1 MINFITISAP
11 SGSGKT
17 TLCKALQLVEPE
29 IEWSISYTT
38 REKRSI
44 EENGVDYFFISEEEF
59 EDLIIQGHFV
69 EWQNVHGF
77 YYGTSVN
84 NLENA
89 INNDKIMLIEM
100 DVKGSMS
107 IKKLFPDQTFSI
119 FIMPPSI
126 SQLRE
131 RLRSRGTDSEK
142 RINIRL
148 KRFQEEMEFRE
159 KFDYVMI
166 NEDLD
171 LAKFLVFGN
180 ISGFQVIRKLLRSWL
195 GLHLLLFGK

>member
-17 TLCKALQLVEPE
+17 TLCKALQKVEPE

-38 REKRSI
+38 REKRSM

-77 YYGTSVN
+77 YYGTSVY

-119 FIMPPSI
+119 FIMPPGI

-148 KRFQEEMEFRE
+148 KRFQEEMEFR
-159 KFDYVMI
+159 KNFDYVII

-171 LAKFLVFGN
+171 LAKNELQKTINKLKQGAT
-180 ISGFQVIRKLLRSWL
+180 SGT
-195 GLHLLLFGK
+195 

>member
-17 TLCKALQLVEPE
+17 TLCKALQQVEPE

-44 EENGVDYFFISEEEF
+44 EKNGVDYFFISKEEF

-77 YYGTSVN
+77 YYGTSVS

-89 INNDKIMLIEM
+89 IKNDKIMLIEM

-119 FIMPPSI
+119 FIMPPGI

-142 RINIRL
+142 RINVRL
-148 KRFQEEMEFRE
+148 KRFQEEMEFR
-159 KFDYVMI
+159 KSFDYVMI

-171 LAKFLVFGN
+171 LAKIELQKTINKLKQGAT
-180 ISGFQVIRKLLRSWL
+180 SGT
-195 GLHLLLFGK
+195 

>member
-77 YYGTSVN
+77 YYGTSVS

-89 INNDKIMLIEM
+89 IKNDKIMLIEM

-107 IKKLFPDQTFSI
+107 IKKLFPNQTFSI

-131 RLRSRGTDSEK
+131 RLRGRGTDSER

-171 LAKFLVFGN
+171 LAKIELQKTINKLKQGAT
-180 ISGFQVIRKLLRSWL
+180 SGT
-195 GLHLLLFGK
+195 

>member
-17 TLCKALQLVEPE
+17 TLCKALQQVEPE

-59 EDLIIQGHFV
+59 EELIIQGHFV

-77 YYGTSVN
+77 YYGTSVS

-89 INNDKIMLIEM
+89 IKNDKIMLIEM

-126 SQLRE
+126 LQLRE
-131 RLRSRGTDSEK
+131 RLRSRGTDSER

-171 LAKFLVFGN
+171 LAKIELQKTINKLKQGVT
-180 ISGFQVIRKLLRSWL
+180 SGT
-195 GLHLLLFGK
+195 

>member
-11 SGSGKT
+11 SGSVKT

-38 REKRSI
+38 REKRSM
-44 EENGVDYFFISEEEF
+44 EENGVDYFFISEKEF

-77 YYGTSVN
+77 YYGTSVS

-89 INNDKIMLIEM
+89 IENDKIMLIEM

-107 IKKLFPDQTFSI
+107 IKELYPDQTFSI

-131 RLRSRGTDSEK
+131 RLRGRGTDSEK

-159 KFDYVMI
+159 RFDYVMI

-171 LAKFLVFGN
+171 LAKIELQKTINKLKQGVT
-180 ISGFQVIRKLLRSWL
+180 SGT
-195 GLHLLLFGK
+195 

>member
-84 NLENA
+84 NLRNA

-131 RLRSRGTDSEK
+131 RLRSRGTDSEI

-171 LAKFLVFGN
+171 LAKIELQKTIN
-180 ISGFQVIRKLLRSWL
+180 KLKQ
-195 GLHLLLFGK
+195 GVTNGT

>member
-17 TLCKALQLVEPE
+17 TLCKALQLVEPQ

-44 EENGVDYFFISEEEF
+44 EENGVDYFFISDEEF
-59 EDLIIQGHFV
+59 EDLIIQGYFV

-77 YYGTSVN
+77 YYGTSVS

-89 INNDKIMLIEM
+89 IENDKIMLIEM

-131 RLRSRGTDSEK
+131 RLRSRGTDSER

-171 LAKFLVFGN
+171 LAKIELQKTINKLKQGVT
-180 ISGFQVIRKLLRSWL
+180 SGT
-195 GLHLLLFGK
+195 

>member
-17 TLCKALQLVEPE
+17 TLCKALQLMEPE

-38 REKRSI
+38 REKRST
-44 EENGVDYFFISEEEF
+44 EENGVDYFFISKEEF
-59 EDLIIQGHFV
+59 EDLIIKEHFL

-77 YYGTSVN
+77 YYGTSASS
-84 NLENA
+84 LENA
-89 INNDKIMLIEM
+89 IENDKITLIEM
-100 DVKGSMS
+100 DVKGSMT

-131 RLRSRGTDSEK
+131 RLRSRGTDSER

-166 NEDLD
+166 NEDLE
-171 LAKFLVFGN
+171 LAKIELQKTINKLKQGVT
-180 ISGFQVIRKLLRSWL
+180 SGT
-195 GLHLLLFGK
+195 

>member
-17 TLCKALQLVEPE
+17 TLCKALQMVEPE

-77 YYGTSVN
+77 YYGTSVS

-89 INNDKIMLIEM
+89 IENDKIMLIEM

-107 IKKLFPDQTFSI
+107 IKELYPDQTFSI

-131 RLRSRGTDSEK
+131 RLRGRGTDSEK

-148 KRFQEEMEFRE
+148 KRFQEEMKFRE
-159 KFDYVMI
+159 RFDYVMI

-171 LAKFLVFGN
+171 LAKIELQKTINKLKQGVT
-180 ISGFQVIRKLLRSWL
+180 SGT
-195 GLHLLLFGK
+195 